1 MALDPRTPVIVGV
14 GQMQRRPESLEGIP
28 EPAQMMVDA
37 LRLAGDDAGP
47 GAKLLEAADSIRV
60 VELLSWRYANP
71 GLLLAERLGASPRET
86 MRTGTGGNSPQMLVN
101 RTAADIQRGDLDVAL
116 IAGAEAMY
124 TRFMARK
131 TRDWLEWTTQPAE
144 TAEPVIVG
152 DDRPGTNE
160 GEMARSVAIPT
171 QIYPVFE
178 NAIRAAAGETID
190 EHQVKV
196 SELWARFSE
205 VASGNPYAWTPTAR
219 TAEEIRTVSPDNR
232 MIGFPYTKLM
242 NSNLQVDQ
250 AAAVIVCSVEAAQRF
265 GVPEDRWVFLH
276 SGADAH
282 DHWWVSER
290 ADLASSPAIAAC
302 GREALGLAGIGV
314 DDVAHVD
321 LYSCFPSAV
330 QVSAKELGLELDR
343 QLTVTGGLCFA
354 GGPGNNYVTHSIAT
368 MTDVLRRDPGA
379 YGLVTAVGWYIT
391 KHGVGV
397 YSTTPPHH
405 GFRSA
410 NPQAEIDASPRRE
423 QAADHDGPATVESYT
438 VMYER
443 DGAPALGI
451 VACLLDDG
459 RRTWGNVRDA
469 DTLQQLVRT
478 DPIGAKAK
486 VASDGT
492 LHVS

>member
-14 GQMQRRPESLEGIP
+14 GQTQRRPESLEGIP
-28 EPAQMMVDA
+28 EPAEMMSDA
-37 LRLAGDDAGP
+37 LRLAADDARG
-47 GAKLLEAADSIRV
+47 GSKLLEAADSIRV

-71 GLLLAERLGASPRET
+71 GTLLAERLGASPRET

-101 RTAADIQRGDLDVAL
+101 RTAADIQRGDLDVVL

-131 TRDWLEWTTQPAE
+131 TKDWLDWTTQPAE
-144 TAEPVIVG
+144 TPEPIQVG

-178 NAIRAAAGETID
+178 NAIRAAAGESID

-196 SELWARFSE
+196 SELWARFSD
-205 VASGNPYAWTPTAR
+205 VAAENPNAWTR
-219 TAEEIRTVSPDNR
+219 TPKSAEEIRTVTPDNR
-232 MIGFPYTKLM
+232 LISLPYTKLM

-250 AAAVIVCSVEAAQRF
+250 AAALILCSVDAAQRL
-265 GVPEDRWVFLH
+265 GVPEDRWVFPH

-290 ADLASSPAIAAC
+290 DDLASSPAIATC
-302 GREALGLAGIGV
+302 GREALGLAGIGI
-314 DDVAHVD
+314 DDVGHVD

-330 QVSAKELGLELDR
+330 QVSAAELGLGLDR

-354 GGPGNNYVTHSIAT
+354 GGPGNNYVTHSIAA
-368 MTDVLRRDPGA
+368 MADVLRNDPGA
-379 YGLVTAVGWYIT
+379 FGLVTAVGWYIT
-391 KHGVGV
+391 KHGVGI
-397 YSTTPPHH
+397 YSTKPPEN
-405 GFRSA
+405 GFRAS
-410 NPQAEIDASPRRE
+410 NPQSEIDASPKRE
-423 QAADHDGPATVESYT
+423 QATDYEGPATVESYT

-443 DGAPALGI
+443 DGSPALGI

-459 RRTWGNVRDA
+459 RRTWGNVRDS
-469 DTLQQLVRT
+469 DGLQQMVST
-478 DPIGAKAK
+478 DPIGAKATL
-486 VASDGT
+486 ASDGS
-492 LHVS
+492 LQIS